1 MGPADISNMSSTS
14 NSQVLSVPKLCG
26 DSSNWAMYSE
36 CILNYLTLKEL
47 HRHVLGTVCK
57 LEQPVERNGSF
68 YRHGALAPLTNNKL
82 ENHEGSQDTYDQM
95 QAAVHKVIY
104 RTINKTTF
112 LQVKNKSDTT
122 AMWKKVASIHTDKGR
137 LYEMNL
143 LTQLQNTC
151 YAEGESM
158 RDHIAKMTEL
168 QEWLAKMNTLVS
180 DESFVSYLRTS
191 LSLALS
197 FRTLFTTLS
206 ATAHQWGRNLPLL
219 M

>member
-1 MGPADISNMSSTS
+1 
-14 NSQVLSVPKLCG
+14 
-26 DSSNWAMYSE
+26 
-36 CILNYLTLKEL
+36 
-47 HRHVLGTVCK
+47 
-57 LEQPVERNGSF
+57 
-68 YRHGALAPLTNNKL
+68 
-82 ENHEGSQDTYDQM
+82 M
-95 QAAVHKVIY
+95 QAAIHKVIY
-104 RTINKTTF
+104 RTVNKTTF
-112 LQVKNKSDTT
+112 LQVKNKSDAT
-122 AMWKKVASIHTDKGR
+122 AMWKKVASIHTDKGS

-197 FRTLFTTLS
+197 F
-206 ATAHQWGRNLPLL
+206 
-219 M
+219 